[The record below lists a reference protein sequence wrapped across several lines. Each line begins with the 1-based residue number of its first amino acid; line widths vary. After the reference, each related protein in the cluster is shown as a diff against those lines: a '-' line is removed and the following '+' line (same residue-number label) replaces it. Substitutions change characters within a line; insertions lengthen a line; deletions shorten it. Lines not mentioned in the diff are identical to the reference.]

1 MRSRRRR
8 GTRRL
13 GRRIR
18 GKARSTKLKNPP
30 KLKNLLLNVKKEK
43 IVKRMGKSYLN
54 GRKECVLGQKQGQIR
69 KIGRRTID
77 QLKLSEQN

>member
-18 GKARSTKLKNPP
+18 GKARSTKLKSPP
-30 KLKNLLLNVKKEK
+30 KLKNLVLNVKKEK
-43 IVKRMGKSYLN
+43 IVKRMGKSNLI
-54 GRKECVLGQKQGQIR
+54 GKKECVLGQKQGQIR
-69 KIGRRTID
+69 KIGRGTID
-77 QLKLSEQN
+77 QLKLSERN